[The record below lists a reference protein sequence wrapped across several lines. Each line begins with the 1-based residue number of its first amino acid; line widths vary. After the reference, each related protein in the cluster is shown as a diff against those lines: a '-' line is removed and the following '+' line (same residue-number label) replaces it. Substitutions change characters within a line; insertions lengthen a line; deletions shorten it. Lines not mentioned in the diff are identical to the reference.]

1 MINNIAAPGY
11 RWLSA
16 PVSLRW
22 TGFARSPIGRAS
34 RRQWGMDVMA
44 GKKFKLLGLS
54 GSIRRESYCKAI
66 LETIR
71 EQVSPDVEVRNFDL
85 EPIPPYN
92 QDLDNEN
99 GWPAPVRALREAVI
113 EADGI
118 IAVTPEYNHGMS
130 GILKNAV
137 DWVSRP
143 GYESILKGKVVLTIS
158 VSNRGGLRAQNQMHA
173 TFLST
178 VCRITPGREI
188 VVIEPAKKITAGRVT
203 DEQMLRVILR
213 GVDTMA
219 EEICLFQGLP
229 KRVDAAAEARKAG
242 PRPKGD

>member
-1 MINNIAAPGY
+1 LARRAIVAGPPALDGFLQVAY
-11 RWLSA
+11 RTRQGKQ
-16 PVSLRW
+16 VKR
-22 TGFARSPIGRAS
+22 IGA
-34 RRQWGMDVMA
+34 MA
-44 GKKFKLLGLS
+44 GKTFRLLGLS
-54 GSIRRESYCKAI
+54 GSIRRQSYCKAI

-71 EQVSPDVEVRNFDL
+71 EKAAADTVVNNFDL

-92 QDLDNEN
+92 QDIDNEK
-99 GWPAPVRALREAVI
+99 GYPASIRALRKEVI

-130 GILKNAV
+130 GILKNAI

-158 VSNRGGLRAQNQMHA
+158 VSNRGGIRAQNQMHA
-173 TFLST
+173 TFLSC

-188 VVIEPAKKITAGRVT
+188 VVMDPPQKITDGRVT
-203 DEQMLRVILR
+203 DEQMLRVVMR
-213 GVDTMA
+213 GVDTMLD
-219 EEICLFQGLP
+219 EICLFQGLP
-229 KRVDAAAEARKAG
+229 KRNDPAAEKRKSG

>member
-1 MINNIAAPGY
+1 MINNLGTPGY
-11 RWLSA
+11 RCRPAALD
-16 PVSLRW
+16 
-22 TGFARSPIGRAS
+22 GFLQVAYRTRQGKQAKRIGA
-34 RRQWGMDVMA
+34 MA
-44 GKKFKLLGLS
+44 GKTFRLLGLS
-54 GSIRRESYCKAI
+54 GSIRRASNCKAV

-71 EQVSPDVEVRNFDL
+71 EMVGADTVVTNFDL

-92 QDLDNEN
+92 QDHDNDK
-99 GWPAPVRALREAVI
+99 GWPPPIRALRKEVI

-130 GILKNAV
+130 GILKNAI

-143 GYESILKGKVVLTIS
+143 GYESILKDKVVLTIS
-158 VSNRGGLRAQNQMHA
+158 VSNRGGIRAQNQMHT

-178 VCRITPGREI
+178 VCRITPGRQI
-188 VVIEPAKKITAGRVT
+188 VVVEPAKKIIDGRVT

-213 GVDTMA
+213 GVDTML